1 MKTDS
6 KQDLLINSLGME
18 IKHLGEGLG
27 ELKSAFKQSCSENTV
42 AHKEILDKIDGFI
55 ESADV
60 KYVSRTEFKDV
71 KSAVYGFIALVL
83 TAVVGGIMALVLK

>member
-6 KQDLLINSLGME
+6 KQNLLINSLGME
-18 IKHLGEGLG
+18 IEHLGEGLG
-27 ELKSAFKQSCSENTV
+27 EIKSAFKQSCVENNT
-42 AHKEILDKIDGFI
+42 AHKEILNKIDDFI
-55 ESADV
+55 ETADV

-71 KSAVYGFIALVL
+71 KSAVYGFIAIVL